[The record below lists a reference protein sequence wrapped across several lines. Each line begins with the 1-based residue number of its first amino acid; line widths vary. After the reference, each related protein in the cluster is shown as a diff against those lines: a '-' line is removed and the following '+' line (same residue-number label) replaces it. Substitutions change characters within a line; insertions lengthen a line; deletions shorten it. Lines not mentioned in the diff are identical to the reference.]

1 MVLDEVEAYGG
12 STDPA
17 SHAYR
22 SRTDRNEPMFEDA
35 GAVYVYRSYGIH
47 WCMNVVTGQE
57 GSASAVLLRGG
68 TVTRGLN
75 TVIARRKRTDHL
87 ADGPG
92 KLCQAL
98 GVDGTMS
105 GSLLNDGPINLTLS
119 PKPLNPVETT
129 VRIGISKAKD
139 RPWRF
144 RIPTDHSAP

>member
-1 MVLDEVEAYGG
+1 
-12 STDPA
+12 
-17 SHAYR
+17 
-22 SRTDRNEPMFEDA
+22 MFEDA

-47 WCMNVVTGQE
+47 WCMNVVTGRE
-57 GSASAVLLRGG
+57 GFASAVLLRGG
-68 TVTRGLN
+68 TVTQGIDA
-75 TVIARRKRTDHL
+75 VIARRKRTDHL

-105 GSLLNDGPINLTLS
+105 GSLLNDGPINLILS
-119 PKPLNPVETT
+119 RNPVTPVETT

-144 RIPTDHSAP
+144 RIPTDQSAP